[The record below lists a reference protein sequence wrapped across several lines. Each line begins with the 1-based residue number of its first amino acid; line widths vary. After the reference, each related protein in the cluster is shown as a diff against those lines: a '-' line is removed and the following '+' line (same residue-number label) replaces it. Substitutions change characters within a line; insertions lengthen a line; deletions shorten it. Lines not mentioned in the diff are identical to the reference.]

1 MWNPW
6 RALRALDHI
15 EVIWQHLPADLL
27 AMTDG
32 QTLILIDPR
41 QRQFRRR
48 CTIAHE
54 LAHIALGHKGRCT
67 PRDER
72 AADEWAARKLIKLHH
87 LVDAMRW
94 AQSFEELAYELW
106 VDHATLRARLDTL
119 TPDEIK
125 HLDETLDKDK
135 PC

>member
-6 RALRALDHI
+6 RALRGLDHI
-15 EVIWQHLPADLL
+15 EVIWQHLPEDLL
-27 AMTDG
+27 ALTDG

-54 LAHIALGHKGRCT
+54 LAHIKLGHTTGCS
-67 PRDER
+67 PRNER

-87 LVDAMRW
+87 LADAMRW
-94 AQSFEELAYELW
+94 AMSFEELADELW
-106 VDHATLRARLDTL
+106 VDHATLKARLTTL
-119 TPDEIK
+119 TPTEIEYLNMNTEK
-125 HLDETLDKDK
+125 G
-135 PC
+135 